1 MQITA
6 GEGIIRTGKQG
17 IVASMLWDPSAL
29 SLLASNIIVMFFALT
44 QGWSLITLM
53 LVYWC
58 QSVIIGLFNFL
69 KMITMKNWE
78 SGELRINGRKADSSE
93 GTKWFVAIFFA
104 FHYGL
109 FHLVYLFFIGMGA
122 LFTIAGPAT
131 GITQGT
137 GAPDF
142 LYVLL
147 SAPLFFANHLFSF
160 LHNKERDS
168 ARKQNL
174 GKMMFFPYARIVP
187 MHITIVIGGAFLANQ
202 AALFMFLALKT
213 IADIAMHVSEHRE

>member
-29 SLLASNIIVMFFALT
+29 SLLASNLIVMFFALT

-109 FHLVYLFFIGMGA
+109 FHLVYLFFIGMGHCSQS
-122 LFTIAGPAT
+122 
-131 GITQGT
+131 QGRQQASRKGQERQT
-137 GAPDF
+137 FCMCCSQSPCF
-142 LYVLL
+142 LQTTSSHFSTTRRETVH
-147 SAPLFFANHLFSF
+147 ANRTLE
-160 LHNKERDS
+160 K
-168 ARKQNL
+168 
-174 GKMMFFPYARIVP
+174 
-187 MHITIVIGGAFLANQ
+187 
-202 AALFMFLALKT
+202 
-213 IADIAMHVSEHRE
+213 